1 MKMILFKEQNSLKI
15 KPLLMLAFLFTV
27 FTVNVQAQSNFN
39 DPNNSHSTINN
50 TMTLDNNSSNNQNNQ
65 PNLSSPNNINVG
77 SLWQNWNLLLI
88 TLDKTDKPAN
98 KAEISLFKPVILK
111 KDKGPEVSIQ
121 EIPLEEQNTGRWV
134 RIQCGENVITQKFE
148 SPSQLKGWAVQ
159 FSCNR
164 TKYYFII
171 NFSGANSSAN

>member
-15 KPLLMLAFLFTV
+15 KFLMMLSLLLTV

-39 DPNNSHSTINN
+39 DSSSSRSTINN
-50 TMTLDNNSSNNQNNQ
+50 AMTAENNSQNTNQNN
-65 PNLSSPNNINVG
+65 PSNISPSNNIG

-98 KAEISLFKPVILK
+98 KAEISLFKPVTLK
-111 KDKGPEVSIQ
+111 KEKGPEISIQ
-121 EIPLEEQNTGRWV
+121 EISLEEQNTGRWI

-148 SPSQLKGWAVQ
+148 SPAQLKGWAVQ

-164 TKYYFII
+164 VKYYFII
-171 NFSGANSSAN
+171 NFSGSNSPIN

>member
-15 KPLLMLAFLFTV
+15 KSLLILGLSLTI
-27 FTVNVQAQSNFN
+27 FTVNVQAQSSDFSSN
-39 DPNNSHSTINN
+39 HSIANN
-50 TMTLDNNSSNNQNNQ
+50 TMITENNSSDTNQNNQ
-65 PNLSSPNNINVG
+65 SNLSSNKVG

-98 KAEISLFKPVILK
+98 KAEISLFKPVTLK
-111 KDKGPEVSIQ
+111 KEKGPEISIQ

-164 TKYYFII
+164 VKYYFII
-171 NFSGANSSAN
+171 NFNGTNSPTN